1 MKKRYLVLLFLPAI
15 GVPLGRALLLKP
27 RQVSIQAAPAL
38 KVDDKRICK
47 RLGRALQFPTV
58 SFSEDQEDATSKGRM
73 AQMVTYLEET
83 FAPVIRLVQV
93 EKHPYNLVLR
103 LPGTDESL
111 APLLLLAH
119 LDVVPVEPKSAD
131 QWNFPPFSG
140 SVAAGS
146 IWGRGALDNKSAAM
160 AMLEAAE
167 LLISANERPRRGV
180 VFSFGYDEE
189 IGGERGARAQAERF
203 AEEGLA
209 PHLILDEGFVVLD
222 GVIDA
227 VQPMVAG
234 IGIAE
239 KGYLTLRLE
248 VQQGGGHAS
257 MPGKNS
263 AIGILA
269 AAITSLESNPM
280 EAHIDGAVGL
290 FFDELAREM
299 EFGPKLLFANRWLT
313 EGLLI
318 RELEKQPSTAATL
331 RTTTAVTTT
340 TGGVAENALPESA
353 SATINFRIHPR
364 DSIASVLEH
373 VSETVGDDRV
383 RVDIQGTPSEPS
395 GTSPANGA
403 AYALLEQTIRE
414 CFEGVIVAPSLVLAA
429 TDSRHYAGLSPNVYR
444 FNPIRLQSKDLDRIH
459 GINER
464 IPAKDYL
471 AMIRFYRQLLSN
483 S

>member
-1 MKKRYLVLLFLPAI
+1 
-15 GVPLGRALLLKP
+15 
-27 RQVSIQAAPAL
+27 
-38 KVDDKRICK
+38 
-47 RLGRALQFPTV
+47 
-58 SFSEDQEDATSKGRM
+58 
-73 AQMVTYLEET
+73 
-83 FAPVIRLVQV
+83 
-93 EKHPYNLVLR
+93 
-103 LPGTDESL
+103 
-111 APLLLLAH
+111 
-119 LDVVPVEPKSAD
+119 
-131 QWNFPPFSG
+131 
-140 SVAAGS
+140 
-146 IWGRGALDNKSAAM
+146 
-160 AMLEAAE
+160 
-167 LLISANERPRRGV
+167 
-180 VFSFGYDEE
+180 
-189 IGGERGARAQAERF
+189 
-203 AEEGLA
+203 
-209 PHLILDEGFVVLD
+209 
-222 GVIDA
+222 
-227 VQPMVAG
+227 VAG

-364 DSIASVLEH
+364 DSIAGVLEH

-383 RVDIQGTPSEPS
+383 RVEIQGTPSEPS